1 MRSRGEKVILVI
13 IFSPA
18 ILATFY
24 YAIGLGI
31 QLYSTLNPLS
41 GSSRRFIGY
50 LSNPMRIDPVN
61 LTEVLSMGNTSSITI
76 HEEREIIHR
85 EQVHWSSYLGKEMA
99 MITYDLKYKENYTSY
114 FYHFVDGKNTTLP
127 IFWTKLKLYLNL
139 TEEELQFEI
148 DEWRDYG
155 PNNQRIREH
164 TVLNII
170 YGKKPDWNL
179 ILEDLG
185 DVVSVGTSQVG
196 YEKAVYE
203 NKTSSKLNT
212 YCLVVETETEDSS
225 ILIQLF
231 IDSDS
236 DIQLKI
242 ECSDELDDPKALF
255 IELLEH
261 VRLPTSLLYFIELK
275 ENWLYMT

>member
-1 MRSRGEKVILVI
+1 MRSRGEKVLLVI

-24 YAIGLGI
+24 YAMGLGI

-61 LTEVLSMGNTSSITI
+61 PTEVLSMGNTPTITI
-76 HEEREIIHR
+76 HEEREIFYR
-85 EQVHWSSYLGKEMA
+85 ERVNWYSYLGNDDVFF
-99 MITYDLKYKENYTSY
+99 TYNRMYKRNYSSY
-114 FYHFVDGKNTTLP
+114 FYDFEDGGNTTLP
-127 IFWTKLKLYLNL
+127 RFWTKLKMYLNL
-139 TEEELQFEI
+139 TEEELQHEMGRTKKIFAAGEFN
-148 DEWRDYG
+148 D
-155 PNNQRIREH
+155 
-164 TVLNII
+164 
-170 YGKKPDWNL
+170 KKPDWSL
-179 ILEDLG
+179 ILKDLG
-185 DVVSVGTSQVG
+185 EPISVDNSQVG
-196 YEKAVYE
+196 YEKAYYE
-203 NKTSSKLNT
+203 NNTRSTLNT